1 MKWILVFPILLL
13 AFSLQAQNKLP
24 KIRHQESFFAD
35 KYELGDKDVKPAE
48 IKLHLEKNNTDAYYK
63 WRRADAQETNTVIF
77 MALATAS
84 LLTGVF
90 VKDDNLS
97 LAGYGSA
104 VLFSGIPRGRV
115 LEAENK
121 RKKGFVLK
129 NGGGGY
135 KKKKKAASL
144 AGAACH

>member
-104 VLFSGIPRGRV
+104 VLFSGISLGTV
-115 LEAENK
+115 LASGNNRE
-121 RKKGFVLK
+121 
-129 NGGGGY
+129 
-135 KKKKKAASL
+135 KAIELYNRA
-144 AGAACH
+144 AGD

>member
-104 VLFSGIPRGRV
+104 VLFSGISLGTV
-115 LEAENK
+115 LASGNNREKAIELYN
-121 RKKGFVLK
+121 RAA
-129 NGGGGY
+129 GY
-135 KKKKKAASL
+135 
-144 AGAACH
+144 